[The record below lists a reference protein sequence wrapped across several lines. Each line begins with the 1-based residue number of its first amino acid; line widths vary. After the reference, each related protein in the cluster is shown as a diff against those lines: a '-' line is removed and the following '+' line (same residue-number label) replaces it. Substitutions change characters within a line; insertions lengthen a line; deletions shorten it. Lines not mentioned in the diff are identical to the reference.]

1 MIIVSNEYE
10 FNGSVVNRLE
20 LNDEYYCI
28 YDTDNVLQISYEP
41 VSGKVMSKNSIIG
54 FDEIEEMLEWVSWMG
69 LSMDISMDLL

>member
-1 MIIVSNEYE
+1 MIIVSEENDY
-10 FNGSVVNRLE
+10 NGLVVNMVV

-28 YDTDNVLQISYEP
+28 YDNDKVHQISYEP

-69 LSMDISMDLL
+69 LRMDISEDLL